1 MGLDEVCP
9 SVDFAPGEGIHG
21 RMKISP
27 TSSQPMVGLPTLALP
42 ALLCSGVRMKLS
54 LRFGLVLLAL
64 IALAAAGPGAQSAA
78 TQKPPDPKAAAP
90 DAAAATQKPADA
102 PQELP
107 DEAKAFN
114 TAMAEKNPLKRIEL
128 LEKYIADNPKA
139 SQTLLSMAR
148 SNIQSSLMAALKDVT
163 ARNQKTIETE
173 IADAKK
179 TTDTRPLYA
188 TYNNI
193 ASRLAS
199 GGIYSEDA
207 ESFARQGLAGMDEK
221 TYFDNRKKAYDRSL
235 AAYEKQAV
243 NWKDGKYIGPAPG
256 SADAASAGARGGAR
270 GGGAAAPSGPN
281 YRFVTKDGIT
291 QASIAP
297 PRPAPAAAATPA
309 TPATPPAPRPPT
321 KPTMPTDEEM
331 RTALRSERASAQ
343 ATLGQILVKRG
354 KTDEGVKVLRDAYAA
369 KPAAYTMASVA
380 RSLYEAAKTAG
391 NDNDQL
397 EYLTALALSGRGT
410 ADEFKALDEVYKK
423 THSGSLDGLEPM
435 LDARWRKDNV
445 RFAVTPYTRP
455 ANTKPTGRTV
465 LAEVFPGSG

>member
-1 MGLDEVCP
+1 
-9 SVDFAPGEGIHG
+9 
-21 RMKISP
+21 MKHA
-27 TSSQPMVGLPTLALP
+27 LRFTLA
-42 ALLCSGVRMKLS
+42 
-54 LRFGLVLLAL
+54 VLAFV
-64 IALAAAGPGAQSAA
+64 ALAAAMPGAQSAA
-78 TQKPPDPKAAAP
+78 QRPPDPNAADQAP
-90 DAAAATQKPADA
+90 AAATQKPAET

-128 LEKYIADNPKA
+128 LEKFIADNPKA
-139 SQTLLSMAR
+139 AAMLLSMAR
-148 SNIQSSLMAALKDVT
+148 SNIQSSLMAAMKDVT

-179 TTDTRPLYA
+179 TTDMRPLYA

-199 GGIYSEDA
+199 GGIYSEEA
-207 ESFARQGLAGMDEK
+207 ETLARQGLAGMDEK
-221 TYFDNRKKAYDRSL
+221 TYFENRKRAYDRSL
-235 AAYEKQAV
+235 AAYEKQAA
-243 NWKDGKYIGPAPG
+243 NWKDGKYIAPPAG
-256 SADAASAGARGGAR
+256 AAPAGARGG
-270 GGGAAAPSGPN
+270 GPAAASGPN

-297 PRPAPAAAATPA
+297 PRPAPA

-354 KTDEGVKVLRDAYAA
+354 KADEGVKVLKEAYAA
-369 KPAAYTMASVA
+369 KPAAYTMATVA

-397 EYLTALALSGRGT
+397 EYLSALALSGRGT

-423 THSGSLDGLEPM
+423 SHNGSLDGLEAM
-435 LDARWRKDNV
+435 LDARWRRDNV

-465 LAEVFPGSG
+465 LAEVFPGAG

>member
-1 MGLDEVCP
+1 
-9 SVDFAPGEGIHG
+9 
-21 RMKISP
+21 MKHA
-27 TSSQPMVGLPTLALP
+27 LRFTLAL
-42 ALLCSGVRMKLS
+42 
-54 LRFGLVLLAL
+54 LAL
-64 IALAAAGPGAQSAA
+64 VALAAAGPGAQTIAPQNA
-78 TQKPPDPKAAAP
+78 PDPQAAAP
-90 DAAAATQKPADA
+90 AATQKPADT
-102 PQELP
+102 PQDLP

-139 SQTLLSMAR
+139 NQTLLSMAR

-179 TTDTRPLYA
+179 TTDMRPLYM

-207 ESFARQGLAGMDEK
+207 ENFARQGLAGMDEK
-221 TYFDNRKKAYDRSL
+221 TYFENNKRAFDRSM

-243 NWKDGKYIGPAPG
+243 NWKDGKYIGPAVG
-256 SADAASAGARGGAR
+256 AAGAAPAGAR
-270 GGGAAAPSGPN
+270 GGGAIASGPN
-281 YRFVTKDGIT
+281 YRFVTKDGVT
-291 QASIAP
+291 QAAIAP
-297 PRPAPAAAATPA
+297 PRPAPAPAAA
-309 TPATPPAPRPPT
+309 PATPPAPRPPT

-331 RTALRSERASAQ
+331 RTALRSQRASAQ

-354 KTDEGVKVLRDAYAA
+354 KTDEGVKVLREAYAA
-369 KPAAYTMASVA
+369 KPAAYTMATVA
-380 RSLYEAAKTAG
+380 RSLYEAAKAAG

-397 EYLTALALSGRGT
+397 EYLSALALSGRGT

-423 THSGSLDGLEPM
+423 THNGSLDGLEPM
-435 LDARWRKDNV
+435 LDARWRRDNV

-455 ANTKPTGRTV
+455 ANAKPTGRVV

>member
-1 MGLDEVCP
+1 
-9 SVDFAPGEGIHG
+9 
-21 RMKISP
+21 MKH
-27 TSSQPMVGLPTLALP
+27 A
-42 ALLCSGVRMKLS
+42 
-54 LRFGLVLLAL
+54 LRFSLALLAL
-64 IALAAAGPGAQSAA
+64 VALAAAGPGAQSNAP
-78 TQKPPDPKAAAP
+78 QKPPDPKAADQAP
-90 DAAAATQKPADA
+90 AAATQKPADT

-139 SQTLLSMAR
+139 NQTLLSMAR

-179 TTDTRPLYA
+179 TTDMRPLYA

-221 TYFDNRKKAYDRSL
+221 TYFENRKKAYDRSL
-235 AAYEKQAV
+235 AAYEKQAA
-243 NWKDGKYIGPAPG
+243 NWKDGKYIAPPAG
-256 SADAASAGARGGAR
+256 AADAAAAGARGGAR
-270 GGGAAAPSGPN
+270 GGGAGAASGPN

-291 QASIAP
+291 QAAIAP
-297 PRPAPAAAATPA
+297 PRPAPAPAAA
-309 TPATPPAPRPPT
+309 PATPPAPRPPT

-354 KTDEGVKVLRDAYAA
+354 KTDEGVKVLREAYAA
-369 KPAAYTMASVA
+369 KPAAYTMATVA

-397 EYLTALALSGRGT
+397 EYLSALALSGRGT

-423 THSGSLDGLEPM
+423 SHNGSLDGLEAM
-435 LDARWRKDNV
+435 LDARWRRDNV

-455 ANTKPTGRTV
+455 AGTKPTGRTV
-465 LAEVFPGSG
+465 LAEVFPGAG